1 MKKNSFRW
9 LAVMLAMVFVLAGCG
24 ASASKESAAYD
35 SAAPMVEEAPA
46 EEWKGDDMVWE
57 EEAIEEEAAATTEQ
71 AASAEKPASNRKLI
85 KRYYI
90 DLETREYEELID
102 YIQKSVEASGGYI
115 ESSNMSGTS
124 IDGYG
129 SRNAYFV
136 LRVPVKDAANFITG
150 LEENGHMTHKSEEVE
165 DVTLAYVDTQ
175 SRLQS
180 LRVEQEALMEML
192 EQATDLDTLFAIQ
205 SRLTDV
211 RYQLE
216 SYESQLRTYD
226 NLVDYTT
233 ITVDVYEVQRETV
246 IDDGTFGS
254 RLREEVSE
262 SLENFADGAERLIIW
277 IIAAF
282 PYWIILGIIAAAIVF
297 GVRASHKR
305 YWKKKELEAA
315 LKSQKMDAESA
326 EKPQEISLESEKK
339 EE

>member
-1 MKKNSFRW
+1 MKKKSLRW

-24 ASASKESAAYD
+24 ASSKSEAYD
-35 SAAPMVEEAPA
+35 AMGAPMAEEAAAEAPA
-46 EEWKGDDMVWE
+46 EAWVEEDMKWE
-57 EEAIEEEAAATTEQ
+57 EEAIEEEAAVTEESGVDQ
-71 AASAEKPASNRKLI
+71 PVSNRKLI
-85 KRYYI
+85 KTYYI
-90 DLETREYEELID
+90 NLETREFETLVD
-102 YIQKSVEASGGYI
+102 YIQKSVEAAGGYI

-129 SRNAYFV
+129 SRYAYFV
-136 LRVPVKDAANFITG
+136 LRVPVKDAADFMTG

-175 SRLQS
+175 SRLES

-233 ITVDVYEVQRETV
+233 ISVDVYEVERETV

-254 RLREEVSE
+254 RLKEEVGD
-262 SLENFADGAERLIIW
+262 SLENFVEGAENLLIW
-277 IIAAF
+277 FIAAF
-282 PYWIILGIIAAAIVF
+282 PYWILLAVIATVIVLGVK
-297 GVRASHKR
+297 VSRKR
-305 YWKKKELEAA
+305 YWKKKELENT
-315 LKSQKMDAESA
+315 LKSQ
-326 EKPQEISLESEKK
+326 EISVEPEKK